1 MTFCFFNEEETRMDE
16 QNLTESVETAVT
28 EEPENVNTSET
39 NTEVETVTG
48 EAPAE
53 EVPVETTEPVIEEG
67 TSGKTVFTDY
77 SVSEVEYYSVSQPEE
92 PDPIDEK
99 TRKNNTRALV
109 SMIFGIVSGC
119 LSVICCFIPV
129 AKYFAWV
136 VAFGIAIAAFILGI
150 VSIKG
155 ETTRKPMAISGI
167 ILGILFAI
175 DSVGSLAA
183 AIIKIAIGI
192 AIGAGAT
199 TGIGALFYNIL
210 NYF

>member
-1 MTFCFFNEEETRMDE
+1 MDE

-136 VAFGIAIAAFILGI
+136 IAAFILGI

>member
-1 MTFCFFNEEETRMDE
+1 MMFCFFDEEETRMDE
-16 QNLTESVETAVT
+16 QNLTES
-28 EEPENVNTSET
+28 
-39 NTEVETVTG
+39 
-48 EAPAE
+48 
-53 EVPVETTEPVIEEG
+53 VETTEPVIEEG

-77 SVSEVEYYSVSQPEE
+77 TVSEVEYYSVSQPEE

-199 TGIGALFYNIL
+199 TGIGAFFYNIL

>member
-1 MTFCFFNEEETRMDE
+1 MTFCFFDEEETRMDE

-28 EEPENVNTSET
+28 EEPEAAS
-39 NTEVETVTG
+39 
-48 EAPAE
+48 
-53 EVPVETTEPVIEEG
+53 EPVIEEG

-99 TRKNNTRALV
+99 TRNNNTRALV

-199 TGIGALFYNIL
+199 TGIGAFFYNIL